1 MEGPDLKLELKQ
13 SLLLSSADLY
23 ALVQDK
29 LTNIQKQADLETLRA
44 KLEKE
49 FSVLKEELSLQL

>member
-13 SLLLSSADLY
+13 SLLLSSADLH

>member
-13 SLLLSSADLY
+13 SLLLSSADLH

-49 FSVLKEELSLQL
+49 FSVLK

>member
-1 MEGPDLKLELKQ
+1 MEGTEVKLELKQ
-13 SLLLSSADLY
+13 SLLLSAADLH

-29 LTNIQKQADLETLRA
+29 LTNIQRHELEALRA

-49 FSVLKEELSLQL
+49 FSILKDELSQ